1 MKLDD
6 AVVWVTGSNRG
17 LGRAF
22 VEVLKAAG
30 AKKIYAAAARDPA
43 RVTTPG
49 VQPVRLDV
57 MCADDVAAAAWDL
70 RDVNLL
76 INNAGI
82 FRMGS
87 LVADA
92 DADADGGGL

>member
-30 AKKIYAAAARDPA
+30 AKKIYAAARDPA

-49 VQPVRLDV
+49 VPPVRLDV
-57 MCADDVAAAAWDL
+57 MCAADVAAAARDL

-92 DADADGGGL
+92 DADGGGL